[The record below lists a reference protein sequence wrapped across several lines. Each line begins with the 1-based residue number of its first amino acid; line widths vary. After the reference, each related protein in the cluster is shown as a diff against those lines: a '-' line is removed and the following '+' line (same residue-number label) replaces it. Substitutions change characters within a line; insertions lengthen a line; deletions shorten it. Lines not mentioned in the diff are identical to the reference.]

1 MPYIPITVF
10 PNVKLVFGSN
20 VLKFRISDTTMSI
33 TIYGNNQVQIFGQMV
48 EKVTQIILKREFHNN
63 LRIRELYPALS

>member
-20 VLKFRISDTTMSI
+20 VLKFRISDATMSI

-48 EKVTQIILKREFHNN
+48 EKVTQIILKREFSDN
-63 LRIRELYPALS
+63 LRIWELYPVLS

>member
-48 EKVTQIILKREFHNN
+48 EKVTQIILKREF
-63 LRIRELYPALS
+63 